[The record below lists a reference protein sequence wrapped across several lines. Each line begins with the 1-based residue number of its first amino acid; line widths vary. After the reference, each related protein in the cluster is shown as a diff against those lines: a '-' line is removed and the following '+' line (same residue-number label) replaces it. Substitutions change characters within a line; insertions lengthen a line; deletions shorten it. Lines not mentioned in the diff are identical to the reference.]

1 MYNNSIFFIDNYKK
15 YKMGNCFSFL
25 KKNRSKSKSKYKYK
39 YNHNINVISPL
50 YFDISNVIQNSNPDN
65 INNINN
71 INNLHYNN
79 KSNNIIEPITYYNLK
94 FEY

>member
-1 MYNNSIFFIDNYKK
+1 
-15 YKMGNCFSFL
+15 MGNCFSFL
-25 KKNRSKSKSKYKYK
+25 KNNRYKSKSKSKYK

-50 YFDISNVIQNSNPDN
+50 YFDISNVIQNSNPHNFN
-65 INNINN
+65 ILNN